1 MELGILAK
9 AKQKRQE
16 KFNNEF
22 ISLFDSVIYLG
33 EPLEQALEYI
43 VELAPTQSKLY
54 LTSNGCENVTVYTD
68 VDFETECEYRK
79 SDFNNSIWRFG
90 SDGIYGKALNFYQI
104 VEHLTEC
111 IKQKH
116 IEPTNPIYNLGFG
129 KKRFLSCLQS
139 DGITLRDPKDLEN
152 AISPTPIFDEYSE
165 WDNMDY
171 YTVQSIIDERDEL
184 REKLNSQQTAK
195 ENKSELATKSKNAIA
210 KIILALLEINE
221 LDWQNADPYDYTSP
235 NSINNLIYSQLQALN
250 LEVSNRFIGDWIKL
264 AQEQAQ

>member
-22 ISLFDSVIYLG
+22 ISLFDSVLYLG

-43 VELAPTQSKLY
+43 VEIAPNQSKLY
-54 LTSNGCENVTVYTD
+54 LTSNGCEVVNIHQERDY
-68 VDFETECEYRK
+68 ETEYELRK
-79 SDFNNSIWRFG
+79 SDFNNSVWHFG
-90 SDGIYGKALNFYQI
+90 ENGFYAKALHFFEI
-104 VEHLTEC
+104 KRHLTEC

-139 DGITLRDPKDLEN
+139 DGITLRDLKDLEN

-165 WDNMDY
+165 WDNIDY

-221 LDWQNADPYDYTSP
+221 LDWQNADPYDYKSP

-264 AQEQAQ
+264 AQEQA

>member
-1 MELGILAK
+1 MGLGILAK

-33 EPLEQALEYI
+33 EPLDKALEYI
-43 VELAPTQSKLY
+43 IEITPTQSKLY

-68 VDFETECEYRK
+68 VDFETEYEYRK

-90 SDGIYGKALNFYQI
+90 ANGMYAKALNFYQI

-111 IKQKH
+111 IKQKQ
-116 IEPTNPIYNLGFG
+116 IEPTSPIYNLGFG

-139 DGITLRDPKDLEN
+139 DGIEVNQKDLET
-152 AISPTPIFDEYSE
+152 AISPTPIFNEYDSLE
-165 WDNMDY
+165 CMDY
-171 YTVQSIIDERDEL
+171 YTIQSIIDERDEL

-221 LDWQNADPYDYTSP
+221 LDWQNADPYDYKSP

-264 AQEQAQ
+264 AQEQA